1 MSVFTDPQVG
11 TERSALGVL
20 RLPRTVLFGPGQ
32 RHAVA
37 DAVAGLGRTA
47 LICTDPR
54 LATSPELAEMVDEI
68 KSAGV
73 RVQVFGDTQAEL
85 PVDGVLACVQGLAG
99 LEVDVVVGMG
109 GGSCLDMA
117 KVVALLLTHGGRPQ
131 DYYGESA
138 VPGPTLPVVAVPTTS
153 GTGSEATPVA
163 VLSDPDR
170 EMKVGI
176 SSPHLIP
183 HTAVCDPE
191 LTHTCP
197 PGLTSHSG
205 ADAVTHLVESF
216 TAAARPA
223 TAHLAYERV
232 FIGKS
237 ALADHVAMQ
246 GLQLMGRSLLTAY
259 KNPSDA
265 AARHDVMLAAFC
277 GGVALGTAGTAAAH
291 ALQYPLGAAT
301 HTPHGL
307 GVGVLIPYV
316 MRYNLPARIPEFA
329 QVARALGV
337 EDDGRDE
344 AALARAGVEAVD
356 ALVDGVGLPR
366 TIAELGLAENRLEW
380 LAEQGMGATRLV
392 QNNPRPLDREAMLAI
407 GRAAFTGDRTFPR
420 EFVTS

>member
-1 MSVFTDPQVG
+1 MLTAHDGLTPDAG
-11 TERSALGVL
+11 AIGVL

-47 LICTDPR
+47 LVCTDPR
-54 LATSPELAEMVDEI
+54 LAASPVLAELVAELE
-68 KSAGV
+68 SAGV
-73 RVQVFGDTQAEL
+73 RVEVFGETEPEL
-85 PVDGVLACVQGLAG
+85 PVDGVIRCVQGLRG
-99 LEVDVVVGMG
+99 LDVDVVVGVG

-138 VPGPTLPVVAVPTTS
+138 VPGPILPVVAVPTTA

-163 VLSDPDR
+163 VLADPGR

-183 HTAVCDPE
+183 HTAICDPE
-191 LTHTCP
+191 LTHSCP
-197 PGLTSHSG
+197 PGLTAHSG
-205 ADAVTHLVESF
+205 ADALTHLVESF
-216 TAAARPA
+216 TAAVRPA
-223 TAHLAYERV
+223 SPGLAYERV

-237 ALADHVAMQ
+237 LLTDQVALQ
-246 GLQLMGRSLLTAY
+246 GLQLLGRSLLTAQRQ
-259 KNPSDA
+259 PSDA
-265 AARHDVMLAAFC
+265 GARRDVMLAAFA

-307 GVGVLIPYV
+307 GVGTLIPYV
-316 MRYNLPARIPEFA
+316 MRYNLPARVTEFA
-329 QVARALGV
+329 QIARALGV
-337 EDDGRDE
+337 PEDGRDE
-344 AALARAGVEAVD
+344 ASLARAGVEAVD
-356 ALVDGVGLPR
+356 ALVDGLGLPR
-366 TIAELGLAENRLEW
+366 TIAELGLPEDRVQW

-392 QNNPRPLDREAMLAI
+392 QNNPRPLDLAAMSAI
-407 GRAAFTGDRTFPR
+407 ARAAFTGDRSFPR
-420 EFVTS
+420 ELVTA

>member
-1 MSVFTDPQVG
+1 MLSTHAGLAPDGGAV
-11 TERSALGVL
+11 GVL

-47 LICTDPR
+47 LVCTDPR
-54 LATSPELAEMVDEI
+54 MAASPVLAELVAEL
-68 KSAGV
+68 SAAGV
-73 RVQVFGDTQAEL
+73 RVEVFGDTEPEL
-85 PVDGVLACVQGLAG
+85 PVDGVVRCVRGLAG
-99 LEVDVVVGMG
+99 LDVDVVVGVG

-131 DYYGESA
+131 DYYGESV
-138 VPGPTLPVVAVPTTS
+138 VPGPTLPVVAVPTTA

-163 VLSDPDR
+163 VLADPDR

-191 LTHTCP
+191 LTHSCP
-197 PGLTSHSG
+197 PGLTAHSG
-205 ADAVTHLVESF
+205 ADALTHLVESF
-216 TAAARPA
+216 TAAVRPA
-223 TAHLAYERV
+223 TPRLAYERV

-237 ALADHVAMQ
+237 ALTDHVALQ
-246 GLQLMGRSLLTAY
+246 GLELLGRSLLTAHRD
-259 KNPSDA
+259 PSDA
-265 AARHDVMLAAFC
+265 RARSDVMLAAFA

-307 GVGVLIPYV
+307 GVGTLIPYV
-316 MRYNLPARIPEFA
+316 MRYNLPARVTEFA

-337 EDDGRDE
+337 AEDGRDE
-344 AALARAGVEAVD
+344 TSLARAGVEAVD
-356 ALVDGVGLPR
+356 AIVDGLGLPR
-366 TIAELGLAENRLEW
+366 TIAELGLPEDRVQW

-392 QNNPRPLDREAMLAI
+392 QNNPRPLDLAAMSAI
-407 GRAAFTGDRTFPR
+407 ARAAYTGDRSFPR
-420 EFVTS
+420 ERVTA